1 VKVNC
6 LEMALAVVVDMVVK
20 GGVFVTITAV
30 LKVELHM
37 EMQISLVSLAV
48 EVAILALVIHLLVV
62 VL

>member
-1 VKVNC
+1 
-6 LEMALAVVVDMVVK
+6 MALAVVVDMVVK